1 MGAGMHSDLILEQ
14 IWGGAIEARSAG
26 DMSPLARL
34 LGALLTVP
42 MVTLVAHAEVTRP
55 FAMMETDELLP
66 GAPLGDVLAEE
77 LVLDV
82 PRDALVLIEPVG
94 FADALSFS
102 GRALGEEL
110 GRILN
115 EIATDGGAQ
124 SGARG
129 TLSAAG
135 GERPGPALRAL
146 TRDVA
151 RILPEADCSPRS
163 DERRVQ

>member
-1 MGAGMHSDLILEQ
+1 MQGDLVLEQ
-14 IWGGAIEARSAG
+14 IWSGAIEARSAEN
-26 DMSPLARL
+26 MSPLARL

-42 MVTLVAHAEVTRP
+42 MVTLVAHAEVARP

-66 GAPLGDVLAEE
+66 GTPLGDILAEE
-77 LVLDV
+77 LELDV
-82 PRDALVLIEPVG
+82 PHDALVLIEPVG

-115 EIATDGGAQ
+115 EIATGGGAR
-124 SGARG
+124 SGVCGAFA
-129 TLSAAG
+129 TEG
-135 GERPGPALRAL
+135 GERPGPAMRAL

-151 RILPEADCSPRS
+151 RILPEADRSPRP
-163 DERRVQ
+163 DERRVR

>member
-1 MGAGMHSDLILEQ
+1 MQSDLVLEQ
-14 IWGGAIEARSAG
+14 IWSGVIEARSAEN
-26 DMSPLARL
+26 MSPLARL

-42 MVTLVAHAEVTRP
+42 MVTLVAHAKVARP

-77 LVLDV
+77 LGLDV

-115 EIATDGGAQ
+115 EIATGGGAQ

-129 TLSAAG
+129 AFSTAG
-135 GERPGPALRAL
+135 GERPGPAMRAL

-151 RILPEADCSPRS
+151 RILPEADRSPRP
-163 DERRVQ
+163 DERRVR

>member
-1 MGAGMHSDLILEQ
+1 MQSDVVLEQ
-14 IWGGAIEARSAG
+14 IWGGAIEARSAEN
-26 DMSPLARL
+26 MSPLARL

-55 FAMMETDELLP
+55 FAMMESDELLP

-77 LVLDV
+77 MGLDV

-94 FADALSFS
+94 FADAMSFS

-115 EIATDGGAQ
+115 EIATGDRGPIGP
-124 SGARG
+124 RG
-129 TLSAAG
+129 TRHTAG
-135 GERPGPALRAL
+135 GEMPGPALRAL

-151 RILPEADCSPRS
+151 RILPEVERPSRPG
-163 DERRVQ
+163 ERRVR

>member
-1 MGAGMHSDLILEQ
+1 MQSDVVLEQ
-14 IWGGAIEARSAG
+14 IWSGAIEARASEN
-26 DMSPLARL
+26 MSPLARL

-42 MVTLVAHAEVTRP
+42 MVTLVAHAEVARP

-77 LVLDV
+77 MGLDV

-94 FADALSFS
+94 FADAMSFS

-115 EIATDGGAQ
+115 EIATGGRGPI
-124 SGARG
+124 GARG
-129 TLSAAG
+129 TYHTAG
-135 GERPGPALRAL
+135 SELPGPALRAL

-151 RILPEADCSPRS
+151 RILPDADRPSRP
-163 DERRVQ
+163 DERRVR

>member
-1 MGAGMHSDLILEQ
+1 MVAEMQGDALLEQ
-14 IWGGAIEARSAG
+14 IWSGAIEARTA
-26 DMSPLARL
+26 DNMSPLARL

-42 MVTLVAHAEVTRP
+42 MVTLVSRSEVARP

-66 GAPLGDVLAEE
+66 DAPLGDVLAEE
-77 LVLDV
+77 LGLEV

-94 FADALSFS
+94 FADARSFS

-115 EIATDGGAQ
+115 QVATSSPDPVGNGSTLCGAGDKAQ
-124 SGARG
+124 
-129 TLSAAG
+129 
-135 GERPGPALRAL
+135 RPTMRAL

-151 RILPEADCSPRS
+151 RILPDAERS
-163 DERRVQ
+163 ARQEEILAR